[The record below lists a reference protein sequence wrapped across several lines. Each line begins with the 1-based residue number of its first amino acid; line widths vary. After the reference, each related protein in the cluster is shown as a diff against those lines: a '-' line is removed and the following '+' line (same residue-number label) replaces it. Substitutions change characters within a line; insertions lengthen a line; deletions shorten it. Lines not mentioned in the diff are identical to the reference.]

1 MEKPFVNRN
10 VVETTRFR
18 GETLNIMF
26 IENKELLISQV
37 AKFLNDNQIDRDMTL
52 VSVVVHTLKPSNIS
66 CVQSDHKDKMEAKE

>member
-66 CVQSDHKDKMEAKE
+66 CVQRDEEVKK